1 VGSGFLIHRLGGEME
16 LSDLFDCESLESVE
30 RKIDFERMVEGLK
43 ARDKRIV
50 ALYAS
55 GCTQEEIGLAV
66 GVNQSQISRILAKMH
81 KRGEI
86 RRVNYREENI

>member
-1 VGSGFLIHRLGGEME
+1 ME

-55 GCTQEEIGLAV
+55 GHTQAEISQLV
-66 GVNQSQISRILAKMH
+66 GISDRQIRRILAKMSAFASET
-81 KRGEI
+81 R
-86 RRVNYREENI
+86 

>member
-16 LSDLFDCESLESVE
+16 LSDLFGTDETSVD

-50 ALYAS
+50 YLYAS
-55 GCTQEEIGLAV
+55 GHTQEEIGAIV
-66 GVNQSQISRILAKMH
+66 GLNHSQISRILAKMH
-81 KRGEI
+81 KRQQLCA
-86 RRVNYREENI
+86 

>member
-1 VGSGFLIHRLGGEME
+1 ME
-16 LSDLFDCESLESVE
+16 LSDLFGTDETSVD

-55 GCTQEEIGLAV
+55 GHTQEEIGAIVGLSQPTIHRVLA
-66 GVNQSQISRILAKMH
+66 NMNKSA
-81 KRGEI
+81 
-86 RRVNYREENI
+86 

>member
-1 VGSGFLIHRLGGEME
+1 ME

-30 RKIDFERMVEGLK
+30 RKIDFERMLEGLK

-55 GCTQEEIGLAV
+55 GHTQEEIGAKV
-66 GVNQSQISRILAKMH
+66 GLTQRRIGQILQEIS

-86 RRVNYREENI
+86 RRVNYREENK

>member
-1 VGSGFLIHRLGGEME
+1 ME

-50 ALYAS
+50 YLYAF
-55 GCTQEEIGLAV
+55 GHTQEEIGSEL
-66 GVNQSQISRILAKMH
+66 GLTKGRICQILADIKQSA
-81 KRGEI
+81 EI

>member
-1 VGSGFLIHRLGGEME
+1 ME

-55 GCTQEEIGLAV
+55 GCTQEEIGAAV
-66 GVNQSQISRILAKMH
+66 GCDHSTVSRVLAKMH